1 MPVHELPLDARCVP
15 CRQDLEHDLPGGAPH
30 VFASSTDERTLVH
43 EASTAAVLVVDQA
56 QIGEAVIAAASG
68 GGCRAIVRCGIG
80 FDNL

>member
-1 MPVHELPLDARCVP
+1 
-15 CRQDLEHDLPGGAPH
+15 